1 MRKIA
6 LTMLA
11 GLALLCSC
19 EKNLSDD
26 GLAMK
31 HDVVPGTNVKESQLE
46 KKMYTEAEFK
56 ELMNGRCYK
65 RIAVYDCY
73 KEWNDTYYV
82 IMYEEGDGEYVFD
95 ALEHCEGCG
104 RDIRLFEEDEL
115 TIWGGSM
122 GYELTNL
129 YNYSFDAVKQK
140 LVYGENKEAVIF
152 VNDEY
157 LITLGDLYWSSS
169 LDAGAMFSR
178 TVYERT
184 EVSDWYPGDTIDLR
198 GYFD

>member
-1 MRKIA
+1 MKKIA

-46 KKMYTEAEFK
+46 KKMYTEAEFM

-73 KEWNDTYYV
+73 KELNDTYYV
-82 IMYEEGDGEYVFD
+82 IMREEGDGEYVFN

-115 TIWGGSM
+115 TIWGGSI
-122 GYELTNL
+122 GNEKTRL
-129 YNYSFDAVKQK
+129 YDYSFDAVKQK

-157 LITLGDLYWSSS
+157 LITLDDLFWSSS

-178 TVYERT
+178 TVYQRT

>member
-1 MRKIA
+1 MKKIA

-46 KKMYTEAEFK
+46 KKMYTEAGFM

-73 KEWNDTYYV
+73 KKRGDTYYV
-82 IMYEEGDGEYVFD
+82 IMHEEGDGEYCFNI
-95 ALEHCEGCG
+95 LEHCEGCG
-104 RDIRLFEEDEL
+104 RDIRLFKEDEL
-115 TIWGGSM
+115 ALLCGSI
-122 GYELTNL
+122 GNELTRL
-129 YNYSFDAVKQK
+129 YDYSFVKQK
-140 LVYGENKEAVIF
+140 LVYGGNREAVIF

-157 LITLGDLYWSSS
+157 LITLNDLFWDSSY
-169 LDAGAMFSR
+169 DAGAMFSR
-178 TVYERT
+178 TVYQRT